1 MRLRF
6 LFILLLPT
14 FIFAEDLDGM
24 FDDNLDDMFGDD
36 SELVIEVTE
45 EDMTQNME
53 NIFLTQDETFIGG
66 EISFSVKGVVATDPK
81 IKEKSTPS
89 LSSDLFIDARPDED
103 FRGFIKGTITVPF
116 SEEETAA
123 QFDITE
129 IFTDFNYNDM
139 LYFRAGKY
147 KINWGV
153 GRYFS
158 PADVLNI
165 TEIDINDPDAPRV
178 GPVSLKTN
186 MPLGLNNLNLYL
198 VAPNGYDSVLDTV
211 IATDYSF
218 ILGDSE
224 LSLGAVMLEP
234 TKVNGV
240 ATLSTALNGVNIYS
254 ELVALF
260 DEEFDFQGT
269 VGASYR
275 FSSEEIET
283 SLNLN
288 GEYYYNGVTDQH
300 NLITAFSLNNILDSG
315 VGLSVTNRNEFSTL
329 AGSIRGNITYKLIDL
344 FSLSAGVDY
353 NYIDNT
359 PIVAN
364 FSVGLGGG
372 DF

>member
-1 MRLRF
+1 MRLKF
-6 LFILLLPT
+6 LFILIFPTLL
-14 FIFAEDLDGM
+14 FAED
-24 FDDNLDDMFGDD
+24 LDDMFGDD
-36 SELVIEVTE
+36 SELVTEVTE

-66 EISFSVKGVVATDPK
+66 GISFSIKGAITTEPDL
-81 IKEKSTPS
+81 KEKSTPS
-89 LSSDLFIDARPDED
+89 LSSDLFLDARPEED

-116 SEEETAA
+116 SGESTDA
-123 QFDITE
+123 QFDIKE

-139 LYFRAGKY
+139 LYFRGGKY

-198 VAPNGYDSVLDTV
+198 VAPNGYKSVSDTV
-211 IATDYSF
+211 VATDYSF

-224 LSLGAVMLEP
+224 VSIGAVMFEP
-234 TKVNGV
+234 TKLNGV
-240 ATLSTALNGVNIYS
+240 LTLSTALNGVNIYS
-254 ELVALF
+254 ELVTLF
-260 DEEFDFQGT
+260 DEELDFQGV
-269 VGASYR
+269 VGASYWL
-275 FSSEEIET
+275 SSEEVAT

-288 GEYYYNGVTDQH
+288 GEYYYNGVTNQH
-300 NLITAFSLNNILDSG
+300 NLITAFALNNILDTG
-315 VGLSVTNRNEFSTL
+315 VGLSATNRNEFSKST
-329 AGSIRGNITYKLIDL
+329 GSIRGNITYKLLDL